1 MRDGP
6 ETAILPEDRPMNAPT
21 VDSVREGV
29 LRRMERQAN
38 TIRLLIVGAAGVE
51 ALLLALALRIADLKN
66 PTHVLIFVTSVLGYT
81 IVALG
86 LVALGAHVSRACNRV
101 VAVLETMAPR

>member
-1 MRDGP
+1 VSKRCCSRSPSGSP
-6 ETAILPEDRPMNAPT
+6 IW
-21 VDSVREGV
+21 
-29 LRRMERQAN
+29 
-38 TIRLLIVGAAGVE
+38 
-51 ALLLALALRIADLKN
+51 KN

>member
-1 MRDGP
+1 
-6 ETAILPEDRPMNAPT
+6 MNAPT
-21 VDSVREGV
+21 VDSIREGV

-38 TIRLLIVGAAGVE
+38 TVRLLIVAAAGVE
-51 ALLLALALRIADLKN
+51 ALLLALALRIVDLEN
-66 PTHVLIFVTSVLGYT
+66 STHVLILVTSVLGYT

-86 LVALGAHVSRACNRV
+86 LVALGAHVSRVCNRV